1 METQDD
7 PSRMPSPRKIPL
19 YPISEYV
26 SEATPAAPF
35 ALWRF
40 EESARRVP
48 KRLRLHR
55 HDFHEVFWLTG
66 RGRFFCD
73 FREYAIESPTL
84 IFVSPGQVHSWA
96 PGPALEGP
104 MACFTQA
111 FYDGAEPPP
120 SPLLRLP
127 FWFSTTAPPVLAV
140 PPKDAVKLDSLWS
153 DLASEA
159 AASEEGRDEMLRA
172 QFHLLLM
179 TAARI
184 YRRTLLETPIETGR
198 TQAIVHQ
205 FRMALEAHFSQVRSV
220 AAYARML
227 KITSGHL
234 SESVLQHTGR
244 TAGELIRDRLLLE
257 AQRLLVHSSLNV
269 AEIALSLQ
277 FDDPSYFSRFFR
289 RSMGISPGEFRDQF
303 LEKHPN

>member
-7 PSRMPSPRKIPL
+7 SSRMPSPRKIPL
-19 YPISEYV
+19 YPISEYA
-26 SEATPAAPF
+26 SGATPEVPF
-35 ALWRF
+35 VLGRF
-40 EESARRVP
+40 EESTRRVP

-55 HDFHEVFWLTG
+55 HDFHEVFWLNG

-84 IFVSPGQVHSWA
+84 IFVSPGQVHSWS
-96 PGPALEGP
+96 PGPTLTGP
-104 MACFTQA
+104 MAGFTQA

-120 SPLLRLP
+120 SALLRLP
-127 FWFSTTAPPVLAV
+127 FWFSTEAPPILAI
-140 PPKDAVKLDSLWS
+140 PPKEAVKLDSLWS

-159 AASEEGRDEMLRA
+159 AAGEEGRDEMLRA
-172 QFHLLLM
+172 QFRLLLM

-184 YRRTLLETPIETGR
+184 YRRTLLDTPVAARR

-205 FRMALEAHFSQVRSV
+205 FRTALEAHFSKVRSV

-234 SESVLQHTGR
+234 SESVLHHTGR

>member
-1 METQDD
+1 METRAD
-7 PSRMPSPRKIPL
+7 SSKMPPPRKIPV
-19 YPISEYV
+19 YPLSEYA
-26 SEATPAAPF
+26 SESSPDAPF
-35 ALWRF
+35 ILGRF
-40 EESARRVP
+40 EESTRRVP

-55 HDFHEVFWLTG
+55 HDFHEVFWLDG

-84 IFVSPGQVHSWA
+84 VFVSPGQVHSWA
-96 PGPALEGP
+96 PGPSLVGP
-104 MACFTQA
+104 MVGFTQA

-127 FWFSTTAPPVLAV
+127 FWFSTEAPPLLAV
-140 PPKDAVKLDSLWS
+140 PPKEAVRLDALWN

-159 AASEEGRDEMLRA
+159 TAKEEGRDEMLRL
-172 QFHLLLM
+172 QFRLLLL

-184 YRRTLLETPIETGR
+184 YRRTLPDSPVAARR
-198 TQAIVHQ
+198 THAIVHQ
-205 FRMALEAHFSQVRSV
+205 FRMALETHFFQVRSV

-234 SESVLQHTGR
+234 SESVLHHTGQ

-257 AQRLLVHSSLNV
+257 AQRLLIHSSLNV
-269 AEIALSLQ
+269 AEIAVALQ
-277 FDDPSYFSRFFR
+277 FEDPSYFSRFFR
-289 RSMGISPGEFRDQF
+289 RTTGTSPGEFRDRF
-303 LEKHPN
+303 LEKYPS

>member
-1 METQDD
+1 ME
-7 PSRMPSPRKIPL
+7 SRANSSKMPSPRKIPL

-26 SEATPAAPF
+26 SEATPEVSF
-35 ALWRF
+35 VLGRF
-40 EESARRVP
+40 EESTRRVP

-55 HDFHEVFWLTG
+55 HDFHEVFWLNG

-84 IFVSPGQVHSWA
+84 IFVSPGQVHSWT
-96 PGPALEGP
+96 PGPALTGP
-104 MACFTQA
+104 MACFAQA

-127 FWFSTTAPPVLAV
+127 FWFSAEAPPLLAV
-140 PPKDAVKLDSLWS
+140 PPKEAVRLDSLWN
-153 DLASEA
+153 DLASEDA
-159 AASEEGRDEMLRA
+159 TKEEGREEMLRA
-172 QFHLLLM
+172 QFRLLLM

-184 YRRTLLETPIETGR
+184 YRRTQLDTPVAAR
-198 TQAIVHQ
+198 RAQAIVHQ
-205 FRMALEAHFSQVRSV
+205 FRTALETHFFRVRSV

-234 SESVLQHTGR
+234 SESVLHHTGR

-269 AEIALSLQ
+269 AEIAVALQ
-277 FDDPSYFSRFFR
+277 FEDPSYFSRFFR
-289 RSMGISPGEFRDQF
+289 RSTGTSPGEFRDRF
-303 LEKHPN
+303 LEKYPS

>member
-1 METQDD
+1 METRGD
-7 PSRMPSPRKIPL
+7 SLKTPSPRKIPF

-26 SEATPAAPF
+26 SEATPEVPF

-40 EESARRVP
+40 EESVRRVP

-55 HDFHEVFWLTG
+55 HDFHEIFWLNG

-84 IFVSPGQVHSWA
+84 VFVSPGQVHSWA
-96 PGPALEGP
+96 PGPALTGP

-127 FWFSTTAPPVLAV
+127 FWFSAEAPPILAV
-140 PPKDAVKLDSLWS
+140 PPTETVKLDSIWS

-159 AASEEGRDEMLRA
+159 AATEESRDEIVRA
-172 QFHLLLM
+172 LFRLLLL

-184 YRRTLLETPIETGR
+184 YRRTLPDTPVAAGR

-205 FRMALEAHFSQVRSV
+205 FRMALETHFFQVRSV

-234 SESVLQHTGR
+234 SESVLHHTGR
-244 TAGELIRDRLLLE
+244 TAGEIIRDRLLLE

-277 FDDPSYFSRFFR
+277 FEDPSYFSRFFR
-289 RSMGISPGEFRDQF
+289 RSTGISPGEFRDRF

>member
-1 METQDD
+1 METRAD
-7 PSRMPSPRKIPL
+7 PSKKPSPRKIPL

-26 SEATPAAPF
+26 SEPAPEISF
-35 ALWRF
+35 VLGRF
-40 EESARRVP
+40 EESTRRVP

-55 HDFHEVFWLTG
+55 HDFHEVFWLNG

-84 IFVSPGQVHSWA
+84 IFVSPGQVHSWT
-96 PGPALEGP
+96 PGPALAGP

-127 FWFSTTAPPVLAV
+127 FWFSTEASPLLAV
-140 PPKDAVKLDSLWS
+140 PLKETAKLDLLWS
-153 DLASEA
+153 DLASEYA
-159 AASEEGRDEMLRA
+159 AREEDRDEMLRA
-172 QFHLLLM
+172 HFRLLLM
-179 TAARI
+179 TAGRI
-184 YRRTLLETPIETGR
+184 YRRTLLETPVATR
-198 TQAIVHQ
+198 RSQAIVHQ
-205 FRMALEAHFSQVRSV
+205 FRTSLETHFLQTRSV

-234 SESVLQHTGR
+234 SESVLNQTGR

-269 AEIALSLQ
+269 AEIAVALH
-277 FDDPSYFSRFFR
+277 FEDPSYFSRFFR
-289 RSMGISPGEFRDQF
+289 RSTGVSPGEFRDQF
-303 LEKHPN
+303 LEKYPS